1 LSPVE
6 SGLKHS
12 KFNLTVKL
20 KQISTVTKHKATVRV
35 INVVLFLLEIAS
47 SLAQNLHFNTF
58 GGSPLACVVGA
69 AVLDVGRML
78 YKAIYSTLFLVEK
91 YGKCLH
97 LFLLESSMW
106 AIF

>member
-1 LSPVE
+1 M
-6 SGLKHS
+6 KHS

-20 KQISTVTKHKATVRV
+20 KQIGTDNNCKATVRV

-47 SLAQNLHFNTF
+47 SLAQNLHVNTF

-78 YKAIYSTLFLVEK
+78 YKCVYTLLLVVEKKNLYIYSYYRVIWGRF
-91 YGKCLH
+91 
-97 LFLLESSMW
+97 F
-106 AIF
+106 